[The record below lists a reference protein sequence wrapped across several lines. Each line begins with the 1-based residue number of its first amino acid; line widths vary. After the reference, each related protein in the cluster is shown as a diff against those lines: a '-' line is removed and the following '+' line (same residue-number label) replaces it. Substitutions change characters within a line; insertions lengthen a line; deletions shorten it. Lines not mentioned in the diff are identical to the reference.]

1 MQLPAGLDLNLL
13 ATLDVL
19 LVEGSVTAAARRL
32 GITQPA
38 VSHKLRR
45 LREVLGDPLFVAG
58 PRGLVPTERAVALAR
73 PLRLALEQL
82 GAALGEPRP
91 FDPATAQQAFTLSG
105 ADLFEFAGLPRLL
118 AVLAAEAP
126 GVTLAV
132 QPRQPDL
139 FERMERGE
147 VHFGFGPGFSERAGL
162 RQLKLEDEPFVV
174 MARAGHPLLR
184 RPLTLERYLDADHLL
199 IAPNG
204 RPGGF
209 VDDALARLGRTR
221 RVALRVAHFAP
232 APFLVAQSD
241 LLLTAPRSL
250 GRAAAEHVAL
260 SKRPL
265 PLDVPPA
272 PSRLAWHE
280 RFDRD
285 PGHAW
290 LRAAIRRFMVTPPTR
305 GAAVTR
311 R

>member
-1 MQLPAGLDLNLL
+1 MELPAGLDLNLL
-13 ATLDVL
+13 AMLDVL

-45 LREVLGDPLFVAG
+45 LREVLGDPLFVTG

-82 GAALGEPRP
+82 SAALGEPRP
-91 FDPATAQQAFTLSG
+91 FDPATAHQAFAMSG

-118 AVLAAEAP
+118 AFLATEAP
-126 GVTLAV
+126 RLTLAV
-132 QPRQPDL
+132 HPRQSDL

-147 VHFGFGPGFSERAGL
+147 VHFAFGPGFPERAGL
-162 RQLKLEDEPFVV
+162 RQLKLADEPFIV
-174 MARAGHPLLR
+174 MARNGHPLLR

-204 RPGGF
+204 RPGGY
-209 VDDALARLGRTR
+209 VDDALARLGKTR
-221 RVALRVAHFAP
+221 RVTLRVAHFAP
-232 APFLVAQSD
+232 APFLVAKSD
-241 LLLTAPRSL
+241 LLLTAPRTL
-250 GRAAAEHVAL
+250 ARAAAEHVAL
-260 SKRPL
+260 VQRAV
-265 PLDVPPA
+265 PLDLPPA

-290 LRAAIRRFMVTPPTR
+290 LRAAIRRFMASPD
-305 GAAVTR
+305 AR